1 MNRGS
6 MVKREAAKKKTQVVC
21 VDKVIFF
28 ILLKSVKGGIRADEV
43 REGRRTASYG
53 KIVQGVDVETGGG
66 DRVNTPLGVGSMLFG
81 MFNNVSFLQV

>member
-1 MNRGS
+1 
-6 MVKREAAKKKTQVVC
+6 MVKREAAKKTTGCLCRQS
-21 VDKVIFF
+21 DFF
-28 ILLKSVKGGIRADEV
+28 ILLKSVKGGVRADEV